1 MSDVN
6 SFFVL
11 REKAVPEVL
20 LKVVE
25 AKKLMEKHKVKNVQE
40 AVERVGI
47 SRSSFYKY
55 KDDIYP
61 FSESD
66 REISI
71 TLSLLIEDRPGIL
84 SQVLKTMAEGGAN
97 ILTIH
102 QSIPVNAVASIS
114 LSIQILPGQSLS
126 EIVRELEALDGI
138 LEVKVLAREQIN

>member
-1 MSDVN
+1 
-6 SFFVL
+6 
-11 REKAVPEVL
+11 
-20 LKVVE
+20 
-25 AKKLMEKHKVKNVQE
+25 MEKHKVKNVQE

-66 REISI
+66 RGISI

-84 SQVLKTMAEGGAN
+84 SQVLKAMAEGGAN

-126 EIVRELEALDGI
+126 EIVRKLEALDGI

>member
-1 MSDVN
+1 MKEHSGYYIVQ
-6 SFFVL
+6 
-11 REKAVPEVL
+11 RQAIPEVL
-20 LKVVE
+20 IKVVE
-25 AKKLMEKHKVKNVQE
+25 AKKLLESGRVRTVNE
-40 AVERVGI
+40 AVAKVDI

-55 KDDIYP
+55 KDDIYEFHDSLSGSTFTLTFQIDDEP
-61 FSESD
+61 GLLSD
-66 REISI
+66 V
-71 TLSLLIEDRPGIL
+71 LGIIAR
-84 SQVLKTMAEGGAN
+84 SGAN